1 MFPSS
6 GEVASVKQAAEI
18 AGAQQRAGAARESG
32 TRVRLR
38 RRRFSDALF
47 HAPQTLRALVRTDEL
62 WLVALAAFVG
72 FGAGLVVV
80 AMNTVMQAMHQVL
93 FGLHAGERLSA
104 VTTLSPVR
112 MILVPT
118 LGGLCFG
125 LLGLLIA
132 RQWPRRSVDPIEANA
147 LHGGR
152 MSLTESLIVVIQTI
166 FSSGVGASVGLEAGY
181 TQMGSAIGSRLGRF
195 FRVRR
200 NDLRLLVGCGAAGAI
215 GAAFNAPLTGA
226 FYAFE
231 LIIGNY
237 TLAMLAPVVVASIVA
252 IAVTRALLGDIGGF
266 QVELPNVIRPID
278 YLPLVALGMLCALFG
293 IVVMRG
299 VTLAENAFRKTG
311 IPVWL
316 RPAVGG
322 LIVGLLGLEAPQ
334 VFSSGHG
341 ALHVGIDIAYP
352 LKQLAVMLLFK
363 AIASAV
369 SVGAGFRG
377 GLFFASLFLG
387 AMLGKL
393 FFGGLDLIAAADTP
407 PMIVCALVGMGS
419 MATAIVGGPLTMAL
433 LALESTGSL
442 SLTIAVLAA
451 SVVSAMT
458 VRRIFGY
465 SFATWRFHL
474 RGEAIRSA
482 IDIGWM
488 RNLTVGRMMRRDV
501 RTVHADM
508 SVAAFRRDFPLGATQ
523 RVVVV
528 DRAGR
533 YAGIVL
539 VPEAHAVECTA
550 NRVSELLHYQN
561 VMLFP
566 QMNVKEAI
574 AVFENAEADALA
586 VVDNP
591 ESRRV
596 LGILTEQYLLRRYAE
611 ELDQRRRELSGE

>member
-1 MFPSS
+1 
-6 GEVASVKQAAEI
+6 
-18 AGAQQRAGAARESG
+18 
-32 TRVRLR
+32 
-38 RRRFSDALF
+38 
-47 HAPQTLRALVRTDEL
+47 
-62 WLVALAAFVG
+62 
-72 FGAGLVVV
+72 
-80 AMNTVMQAMHQVL
+80 
-93 FGLHAGERLSA
+93 
-104 VTTLSPVR
+104 
-112 MILVPT
+112 
-118 LGGLCFG
+118 
-125 LLGLLIA
+125 
-132 RQWPRRSVDPIEANA
+132 
-147 LHGGR
+147 
-152 MSLTESLIVVIQTI
+152 
-166 FSSGVGASVGLEAGY
+166 
-181 TQMGSAIGSRLGRF
+181 
-195 FRVRR
+195 
-200 NDLRLLVGCGAAGAI
+200 
-215 GAAFNAPLTGA
+215 
-226 FYAFE
+226 
-231 LIIGNY
+231 
-237 TLAMLAPVVVASIVA
+237 
-252 IAVTRALLGDIGGF
+252 
-266 QVELPNVIRPID
+266 
-278 YLPLVALGMLCALFG
+278 
-293 IVVMRG
+293 
-299 VTLAENAFRKTG
+299 
-311 IPVWL
+311 
-316 RPAVGG
+316 
-322 LIVGLLGLEAPQ
+322 
-334 VFSSGHG
+334 
-341 ALHVGIDIAYP
+341 
-352 LKQLAVMLLFK
+352 MLLFK

-369 SVGAGFRG
+369 SIGAGFRG
-377 GLFFASLFLG
+377 GLFFASLLLG

-451 SVVSAMT
+451 SVVSAIT

-482 IDIGWM
+482 VDIGWM

-501 RTVHADM
+501 RTVRADM

-550 NRVSELLHYQN
+550 ERVSDLLHYQN

-574 AVFENAEADALA
+574 AVFESAEADALA
-586 VVDNP
+586 VVDSP

-611 ELDQRRRELSGE
+611 ELDRRRRELSGE